1 MVQSLTP
8 FRHATREEEPP
19 LSGVSDM
26 APVDRLARSVGLDT
40 VLVDGLVRL
49 TENLFAGRFWSF
61 LPIDVRYHDLQH
73 SAQAS
78 MCLLALGEGQRRA
91 GVNSLSIR
99 DLELGLAAM
108 MLHDTGFLK
117 TRGDEA
123 GTGAKYTHSHVLR
136 SCALAASVLPP
147 LGLRRDEVDD
157 VLGMIRC
164 TGLAGRPDKTN
175 FSSDSRRLVACMV
188 ATSDYIGQM
197 AAPEYPEKLPFL
209 FGEFEEA
216 DDFSNIP
223 REKRMFTSVNH
234 LLAATGAF
242 WRDFVLPK
250 LDNDLVG
257 VYRFLETPGQPGRN
271 PYIAAIERNV
281 ALITARGA

>member
-8 FRHATREEEPP
+8 FRHAAREEEPP
-19 LSGVSDM
+19 LTGVNDL
-26 APVDRLARSVGLDT
+26 APVDRFARSLGLDAF
-40 VLVDGLVRL
+40 LIGGLVQL
-49 TENLFAGRFWSF
+49 TENLFAGRLWSF

-78 MCLLALGEGQRRA
+78 MCLLALGDGQRQA
-91 GVNSLSIR
+91 KVNPLSIR

-108 MLHDTGFLK
+108 MLHDSGFLK

-164 TGLAGRPDKTN
+164 TGLAGRPDKAN
-175 FSSDSRRLVACMV
+175 FSSESRRLVACMV
-188 ATSDYIGQM
+188 ASADYIGQM

-223 REKRMFTSVNH
+223 REKRMFNSINH
-234 LLAATGAF
+234 LLAATGSF
-242 WRDFVLPK
+242 WRGFVLPK
-250 LDNDLVG
+250 LDNEFVG
-257 VYRFLETPGQPGRN
+257 VYKYLETPGRPGRN
-271 PYIAAIERNV
+271 PYIEAIERNV
-281 ALITARGA
+281 ALISARGV